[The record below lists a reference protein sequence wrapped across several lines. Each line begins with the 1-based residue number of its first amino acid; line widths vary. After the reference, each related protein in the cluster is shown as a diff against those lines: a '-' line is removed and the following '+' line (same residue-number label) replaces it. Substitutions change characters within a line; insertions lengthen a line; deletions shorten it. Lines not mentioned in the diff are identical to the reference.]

1 MCWTWDFTIN
11 FWFIYNLYDWIFSM
25 ICYIPGILTL
35 CWIVVL
41 EIFDD
46 EDCFV
51 KIDVF
56 VVDEENI
63 LS

>member
-1 MCWTWDFTIN
+1 M
-11 FWFIYNLYDWIFSM
+11 M
-25 ICYIPGILTL
+25 CYIPGILTL

-56 VVDEENI
+56 VVDEENT